1 MLIHTCVSRLCFSVF
16 HTYDKF
22 NLVHQCNH
30 SCHSADCLSYEHFSF
45 SVTEGAYLYNE
56 GINPYVG
63 DNFHE
68 TPLGLIVFDKMINH
82 IPQWI
87 GIIFVVCDIV
97 TAHVLYHTAQTFMS
111 ELVG

>member
-1 MLIHTCVSRLCFSVF
+1 M
-16 HTYDKF
+16 
-22 NLVHQCNH
+22 HQCNH

-111 ELVG
+111 EMVG